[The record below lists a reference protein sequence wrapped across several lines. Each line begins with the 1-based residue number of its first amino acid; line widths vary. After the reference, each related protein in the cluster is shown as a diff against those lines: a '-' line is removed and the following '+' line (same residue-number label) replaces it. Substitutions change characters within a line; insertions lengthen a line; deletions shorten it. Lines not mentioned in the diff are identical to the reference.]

1 METDSF
7 LYFLGLPLEN
17 PILFLGIFM
26 VVLRS
31 IIYYRM
37 QNNNEMDNVEEKSE
51 NSTES
56 DDIIQSPLE
65 SDQTTSQKNNFRGR
79 KRGSRGRGQG
89 KRFRDDQTPH
99 GTTSPLLQTEDQTMR
114 LILSRR
120 SIFPKQ
126 FIEGSEV
133 SDQDL
138 EMILEAANWA
148 PTHARHYGLKY
159 EKKLNLGKPS
169 GPSLA
174 FGL

>member
-1 METDSF
+1 MEIDSF

-89 KRFRDDQTPH
+89 KRFRDGDQTPH
-99 GTTSPLLQTEDQTMR
+99 DDGTTSPLLQTEDETLK

-120 SIFPKQ
+120 SIFTKQ
-126 FIEGSEV
+126 FIEGGEV

-148 PTHARHYGLKY
+148 PTHARHNGLKY
-159 EKKLNLGKPS
+159 ETKRLNLGKP
-169 GPSLA
+169 
-174 FGL
+174 

>member
-65 SDQTTSQKNNFRGR
+65 SDQTTYSQKNN
-79 KRGSRGRGQG
+79 
-89 KRFRDDQTPH
+89 
-99 GTTSPLLQTEDQTMR
+99 L
-114 LILSRR
+114 
-120 SIFPKQ
+120 
-126 FIEGSEV
+126 
-133 SDQDL
+133 
-138 EMILEAANWA
+138 
-148 PTHARHYGLKY
+148 
-159 EKKLNLGKPS
+159 
-169 GPSLA
+169 
-174 FGL
+174 

>member
-31 IIYYRM
+31 IIYYRI
-37 QNNNEMDNVEEKSE
+37 QNNNEMDNVEENPE

-99 GTTSPLLQTEDQTMR
+99 DGTTSPLLQTEDQTLK

-126 FIEGSEV
+126 FIEGGEV
-133 SDQDL
+133 SDEDL
-138 EMILEAANWA
+138 EMIMEAANWA
-148 PTHARHYGLKY
+148 PTHARHNGLTT
-159 EKKLNLGKPS
+159 ENNNTRFSTMNG
-169 GPSLA
+169 G
-174 FGL
+174 